1 MVLHLFQPLYQ
12 RVKQA
17 MHTLTYLRVTISFL
31 ALVVCSS
38 VYSQTPPPVP
48 NASQS
53 HPAEAKVQALILEGR
68 SKQFSDTTTAIG
80 IFKEAMALTDEHN
93 LLGLRGYTRIGVAIM
108 YSYIGQHTEAINFVE
123 NALIVINKETT
134 PFEKLFVIRQAGFIF
149 SAASRQEKA
158 VYYYQLAIQTY
169 QESNLDEPGQLA
181 QLYLDTATV
190 YQQSEQYESALDYT
204 NKALTIKQ
212 TLGFWIFREL
222 FQMADIYNDQGK
234 HTDALPFAQSMLQ
247 NAIDAKNDF
256 AISQGQMLLGDTH
269 LGLNHQDSSET
280 HSSLAEMHY
289 TKALEFSNTLP
300 VKRIDHLLKLIG
312 LASVEFLKEK
322 YDIAEQRFLE
332 ALELA
337 LRIEAKNEEA
347 IIRMYLANYY
357 RETQPQKAIK
367 HLEARTLLMEI
378 LAGQTF
384 SSELASLMTEFEI
397 TRQENELN
405 KSRLDNIALEKRNA
419 TMLYF
424 GVLLATVL
432 ILATGFMV
440 RLVMLKRQNTSLEK
454 MVNERTQQLQ
464 ASQEKYKD
472 MFKDAMKEKSRIESA
487 LALERS
493 SIENNLNF
501 LDMFSHEYKKPLAV
515 LDSSIQILQQDG
527 HSISAL
533 LERMGSST
541 RKLLHLF
548 ESTLK
553 EQRTG
558 DDFIYKRLQKVR
570 VTNLISVLV
579 DYQRQVFENHMIVL
593 NSNIEPSL
601 EMDLDPD
608 LINIAFSNLVDNA
621 CKYSDGDAPITI
633 TVSRNQTNQK
643 TDNQKTDNTPAPLLI
658 TIEDKGEGIEQ
669 KDIPKLFEKYFRA
682 NNDSDAEGH
691 GVGLFLVKRIIE
703 MHQGTI
709 TIESIKG
716 EQTQVSVE
724 LPVFNEKKV

>member
-1 MVLHLFQPLYQ
+1 M
-12 RVKQA
+12 
-17 MHTLTYLRVTISFL
+17 
-31 ALVVCSS
+31 
-38 VYSQTPPPVP
+38 
-48 NASQS
+48 
-53 HPAEAKVQALILEGR
+53 
-68 SKQFSDTTTAIG
+68 
-80 IFKEAMALTDEHN
+80 
-93 LLGLRGYTRIGVAIM
+93 
-108 YSYIGQHTEAINFVE
+108 
-123 NALIVINKETT
+123 
-134 PFEKLFVIRQAGFIF
+134 
-149 SAASRQEKA
+149 
-158 VYYYQLAIQTY
+158 
-169 QESNLDEPGQLA
+169 
-181 QLYLDTATV
+181 
-190 YQQSEQYESALDYT
+190 
-204 NKALTIKQ
+204 
-212 TLGFWIFREL
+212 
-222 FQMADIYNDQGK
+222 
-234 HTDALPFAQSMLQ
+234 
-247 NAIDAKNDF
+247 
-256 AISQGQMLLGDTH
+256 
-269 LGLNHQDSSET
+269 
-280 HSSLAEMHY
+280 
-289 TKALEFSNTLP
+289 EFSSTLP

-322 YDIAEQRFLE
+322 YDIAEQRFIE
-332 ALELA
+332 ALDLA

-357 RETQPQKAIK
+357 RKTQPQKAIE
-367 HLEARTLLMEI
+367 HIEARTLLMET
-378 LAGQTF
+378 LAGQAF
-384 SSELASLMTEFEI
+384 SDELASLMTEFEI
-397 TRQENELN
+397 TRRENELN
-405 KSRLDNIALEKRNA
+405 KSRLDNIALEKRNT

-424 GVLLATVL
+424 GVLVATVL
-432 ILATGFMV
+432 ILVTGFMV

-454 MVNERTQQLQ
+454 MVSERTQQLQ

-553 EQRTG
+553 EQRTS
-558 DDFIYKRLQKVR
+558 DDFIYKRLQKVK
-570 VTNLISVLV
+570 VANLISVLV

-593 NSNIEPSL
+593 NCDVKPNL

-621 CKYSDGDAPITI
+621 CKYSDGDAPVTI
-633 TVSRNQTNQK
+633 TVSRNLANQK
-643 TDNQKTDNTPAPLLI
+643 TDSQKTASQNTANTPAPLLI

-669 KDIPKLFEKYFRA
+669 KDIPNLFEKYFRA
-682 NNDSDAEGH
+682 NNDSDTEGH

-716 EQTQVSVE
+716 ERTLVSVE
-724 LPVFNEKKV
+724 LPVFNEKEI